1 MVVPIRAAHGT
12 MISEYLGGLDKST
25 YKDEYR
31 QILAAGGDGTINICV
46 NAMIKNNI
54 DLPLAI
60 FPAGTANDFAYYFGI
75 PDDIN
80 SMIDVALGEN
90 LMYADVG
97 KVNNRHFINVAAMGQ
112 VVGVSQKT
120 DPTLKNTIGV
130 LAYYLKGM
138 SEIPNL
144 KPRKVILTTPDD
156 VYREKM
162 YFMVVMNGKSAG
174 GFKKISPESE
184 INDGLL
190 DVMLFRSMSVFEM
203 PKVFM
208 KLLKGKHYSSNK
220 VLHFQTS
227 RLRVESLDEYDR
239 LVEFFVENQLEFDGD
254 EEVDTDIVRCYK
266 VTDAGDKLIGGAVL
280 ALREGKF
287 IIDGIAVDSAYRKE
301 KIGEKMLG
309 QVLSEVRSRGGQ
321 SLYLVARA
329 PGFFRKNGFKAIDPE
344 SAPNFFECKYCPQYM
359 VSCHPEVM
367 KYEFSR

>member
-1 MVVPIRAAHGT
+1 MMKKVILFYNPNSGSGVFKTNLDTIIERYQKAGYVVVPIRAAHGT
-12 MISEYLGGLDKST
+12 MINEYLAGLDKST

-54 DLPLAI
+54 DLPIAI

-75 PDDIN
+75 SDDIN
-80 SMIDVALGEN
+80 GMIDVALGEN

-144 KPRKVILTTPDD
+144 KPRKVILTTPED

-174 GFKKISPESE
+174 GFKKISPNSE

-227 RLRVESLDEYDR
+227 RLRGESLDGQLPTDIDGEHG
-239 LVEFFVENQLEFDGD
+239 EKFPLEFSVLHNRLKIYIPGDGM
-254 EEVDTDIVRCYK
+254 EE
-266 VTDAGDKLIGGAVL
+266 
-280 ALREGKF
+280 
-287 IIDGIAVDSAYRKE
+287 
-301 KIGEKMLG
+301 
-309 QVLSEVRSRGGQ
+309 
-321 SLYLVARA
+321 
-329 PGFFRKNGFKAIDPE
+329 
-344 SAPNFFECKYCPQYM
+344 
-359 VSCHPEVM
+359 
-367 KYEFSR
+367 